1 MMTKRLNQ
9 TYVVEIIEL
18 FILML
23 IINEAIFINITEFI
37 QTLNVFNHII
47 DTYWKLHLV
56 EKVKAERLA

>member
-1 MMTKRLNQ
+1 MMAKRLNQ
-9 TYVVEIIEL
+9 TCVVEVIEL

-37 QTLNVFNHII
+37 QTPNVFNHII

>member
-1 MMTKRLNQ
+1 MMAKRLNQ
-9 TYVVEIIEL
+9 TCVVEVIEL

-37 QTLNVFNHII
+37 QTLNVFNYII

>member
-1 MMTKRLNQ
+1 MADNDDEK
-9 TYVVEIIEL
+9 VEPDIRGGNHWIIH
-18 FILML
+18 L
-23 IINEAIFINITEFI
+23 IAIFINITEFI